1 MASLLTSV
9 KRKMNRKEITI
20 VNKLGLHARAA
31 AKFVQLASGFQAEIN
46 VRSGE
51 KEVSGKSIMGIMML
65 AAGKGSSI
73 EIKTI
78 GADEDKAMAALESLI
93 NNKFGEDE

>member
-1 MASLLTSV
+1 MQII
-9 KRKMNRKEITI
+9 KMNKKEITI
-20 VNKLGLHARAA
+20 INKLGLHARAA
-31 AKFVQLASGFQAEIN
+31 AKFVKTASAFEAEIN
-46 VRSGE
+46 VYSGH

-65 AAGKGSSI
+65 AAGKGTTI

-78 GADEDKAMAALESLI
+78 GPDEDAAIEAMETLI

>member
-1 MASLLTSV
+1 
-9 KRKMNRKEITI
+9 MNRKEITI

-31 AKFVQLASGFQAEIN
+31 AKFVQVASGFQAEIN
-46 VRSGE
+46 VYSDH

-65 AAGKGSSI
+65 AAGIGSSI

-78 GADEDKAMAALESLI
+78 GADEDEAMTAIESLI